1 MGRTSDFYK
10 KNPKAAAKRR
20 KQQAKYQS
28 STKEKKKRAKRNAA
42 RRIMEKAGKV
52 RKGDGKDVGH
62 SKALSKGGSNRR
74 SNLKVESRKVNRS
87 KDKARGKRR
96 K

>member
-1 MGRTSDFYK
+1 MGRTSDYYK

-28 STKEKKKRAKRNAA
+28 SAKEKKKRAKRNAA

-52 RKGDGKDVGH
+52 RKGDKLDVDH
-62 SKALSKGGSNRR
+62 KRTLKKGGSNRK
-74 SNLKVESRKVNRS
+74 SNLRVMSRS
-87 KDKARGKRR
+87 KNRARK
-96 K
+96 